1 MNTAARGR
9 SLSPRGHRILAVVL
23 LAGVVLIP
31 LIALV
36 VGAWFAHRY
45 YDDVL
50 AKHTRTLKTQNA
62 VNATRPKLT
71 EAVEALR
78 AKDTKRFFLKAG
90 SAGLVAAEFQESM
103 RALVEA
109 NGGRVNQ
116 SQPLPAKDVDGYRQI
131 AASFTISAN
140 QASLQKVLHA
150 IEQKEPYVFVE
161 NLTLRSGGYGVRP
174 AGQPEPEHY
183 AQLDL
188 MSFAP
193 LVVDVVPA
201 LASTAPGASA
211 SNGKALAPVSPPN
224 LLAPPSSVSAPAPSA
239 LPPSATSMPS
249 KVPPAPSAAAP
260 SSPVAPVPN
269 PTPTPVPVPTKPTG
283 GRS

>member
-1 MNTAARGR
+1 MNTTARGR
-9 SLSPRGHRILAVVL
+9 SLSPRGRRILAVIL
-23 LAGVVLIP
+23 LTGVVLIP
-31 LIALV
+31 LITLS

-78 AKDTKRFFLKAG
+78 AKDTRRFFLKAG

-193 LVVDVVPA
+193 LVADVAPA
-201 LASTAPGASA
+201 VAPAGNGKAGASA
-211 SNGKALAPVSPPN
+211 PVSLPN
-224 LLAPPSSVSAPAPSA
+224 LTAPPSSVSAPAPSA
-239 LPPSATSMPS
+239 VPPSTTSLPN
-249 KVPPAPSAAAP
+249 KVLPAPSAAVP
-260 SSPVAPVPN
+260 SPPAATVPN